1 MTVYYVSASTGSNAN
16 TGLSQNTPFM
26 TIQAAADIA
35 APGDTVIVAPG
46 IYRERVAPKR
56 GGTQSAPIIYRS
68 QIKQQAIIR
77 GSVPWQPTT
86 APTPTS
92 TPTPTT
98 PNIWCGPIDN
108 GLFSD
113 TSLIDG
119 ANPFKVPVSVTPYG
133 RNGKPEAG
141 YGIVGSDPNMIYSL
155 GQVFVDDIPY
165 TQCPYYTEMQTT
177 PNTWFYD
184 TTKEILYIHFSE
196 SFSPKNHSI
205 EITNQRRVFAPH
217 QRGLS
222 YIVVDGFV
230 IERCGNNYP
239 NQFWTTP
246 QNQQAGM
253 IGTRSGKYWTIQNN
267 VIQYANA
274 IGIDWGNEG
283 GSSQDSETG
292 ANGAATGAYGHVIK
306 NNIIQDNGAAGT
318 ASYMGKSF
326 VFTNNLV
333 QRNNNLRFYGKR
345 RWESAGVKVHQPTN
359 SVIQN
364 NIIQDNFCH
373 GIWSD
378 QGAGTN
384 SVFKNNVIKNNQ
396 GSGINYEIGVAT
408 TGNVTNNVFLN
419 NQYGVSF
426 TTSGGVNVA
435 NNVFLGS
442 QIADIYTNLFTRTA
456 DKWDSNNVVIH
467 HNLFVGQNTY
477 LQLSQPDSVV
487 PSTRTLHH
495 NVYAYDTAAN
505 QPPSFMLLPP
515 INTNVLSIQP
525 KFRDWQMYW
534 QQTNGSEI
542 TSQVIQNKYL
552 YDNSANLLTL
562 EISEL
567 PTTDASTTPPPPP
580 SNQTDY
586 FGNVFTTN
594 IAGPFA
600 NLQLGSNVFQL

>member
-1 MTVYYVSASTGSNAN
+1 MTVYYVCASTGSNAN
-16 TGLSQNTPFM
+16 TGTSQNTPFM
-26 TIQAAADIA
+26 TIQAAANIA
-35 APGDTVIVAPG
+35 APGDTIVVAPG

-56 GGTQSAPIIYRS
+56 GGTQTAPIIYKS

-77 GSVPWQPTT
+77 GSVPWQPTRQVSN
-86 APTPTS
+86 TS
-92 TPTPTT
+92 N
-98 PNIWCGPIDN
+98 NIWSGAVDN
-108 GLFSD
+108 GLFMD
-113 TSLIDG
+113 TSPIDG
-119 ANPFKVPVSVTPYG
+119 ANPFKIPVSVTPYG
-133 RNGKPEAG
+133 RNGKPEAANA
-141 YGIVGSDPNMIYSL
+141 IAGSDPNMIYSL
-155 GQVFVDDIPY
+155 GQVFVDDTMFI
-165 TQCPYYTEMQTT
+165 QCPYYTEMQTNA
-177 PNTWFYD
+177 NTWFYD
-184 TTKEILYIHFSE
+184 NTKEILYIHFSDNVL
-196 SFSPKNHSI
+196 SPQNHSI

-217 QRGLS
+217 TRGLS

-292 ANGAATGAYGHVIK
+292 ANGAASGAYGHVIK
-306 NNIIQDNGAAGT
+306 NNVIQDNGAAGT

-373 GIWSD
+373 GVWSD

-408 TGNVTNNVFLN
+408 TGNVTNNIFWN

-435 NNVFLGS
+435 NNAFLGS

-477 LQLSQPDSVV
+477 LQLSQPDSTV

-495 NVYAYDTAAN
+495 NVYAYDTVPN
-505 QPPSFMLLPP
+505 QPPSFALLPP
-515 INTNVLSIQP
+515 INTNVPSIQP
-525 KFRDWQMYW
+525 HFRDWQKYW
-534 QQTNGSEI
+534 QQTNGSEVN
-542 TSQVIQNKYL
+542 SQVIQNKYL

-562 EISEL
+562 QISEL
-567 PTTDASTTPPPPP
+567 PATDAVPTLP
-580 SNQTDY
+580 NQTDY
-586 FGNVFTTN
+586 FGNVFTDN

-600 NLQLGSNVFQL
+600 NLQLGANVFQL

>member
-16 TGLSQNTPFM
+16 TGTSQNTPFM

-35 APGDTVIVAPG
+35 APGDTIVVAPG

-56 GGTQSAPIIYRS
+56 GGTQTAPIIYKS

-77 GSVPWQPTT
+77 GSVPWQPTRQVSN
-86 APTPTS
+86 TS
-92 TPTPTT
+92 N
-98 PNIWCGPIDN
+98 NIWSGAVDN
-108 GLFSD
+108 GLFMD
-113 TSLIDG
+113 TSPIDG
-119 ANPFKVPVSVTPYG
+119 ANPFKIPVSVTPYG
-133 RNGKPEAG
+133 RNGKPEAANA
-141 YGIVGSDPNMIYSL
+141 IAGSDPNMIYSL
-155 GQVFVDDIPY
+155 GQVFVDDTMFI
-165 TQCPYYTEMQTT
+165 QCPYYTEMQTNV
-177 PNTWFYD
+177 NTWFYD
-184 TTKEILYIHFSE
+184 TTKEILYIHFSDNVL
-196 SFSPKNHSI
+196 SPQNHSI

-217 QRGLS
+217 TRGLS

-253 IGTRSGKYWTIQNN
+253 FGTRSGKYWTIQNN

-292 ANGAATGAYGHVIK
+292 ANGAASGAYGHVIK
-306 NNIIQDNGAAGT
+306 NNVIQDNGAAGT

-373 GIWSD
+373 GVWSD

-408 TGNVTNNVFLN
+408 TGNVTNNIFWN

-435 NNVFLGS
+435 NNAFLGS

-477 LQLSQPDSVV
+477 LQLSQPDSTV

-495 NVYAYDTAAN
+495 NVYAYDTVPN
-505 QPPSFMLLPP
+505 QPPSFALLPP
-515 INTNVLSIQP
+515 INTNVPSIQP
-525 KFRDWQMYW
+525 HFRDWQKYW
-534 QQTNGSEI
+534 QQTNGSEVN
-542 TSQVIQNKYL
+542 SQVIQNKYL

-562 EISEL
+562 QISEL
-567 PTTDASTTPPPPP
+567 PATDAVPTLP
-580 SNQTDY
+580 NQTDY
-586 FGNVFTTN
+586 FGNVFTDN

-600 NLQLGSNVFQL
+600 NLQLGANVFQL